1 MSTVGKIHSF
11 QSLGAVDGPGIRFVI
26 FMQGCPYS
34 CPYCHNPDTR
44 PFSGGT
50 EYTVEEI
57 VEKAKRYKTYF
68 GEKGGVTVSGGE
80 PLMQAEFVAEL
91 FEELHK
97 NSITT
102 AVDTA
107 GVKVTDAVR
116 RVLKST
122 DTVLC
127 DIKFPTDEQ
136 YKQHIGT
143 GIDTA
148 LNFIEECNKTNTDVV
163 IRHVVVPGMTDSEKN
178 IKQVAEL
185 AKNAK
190 NLSKIE
196 LLPFKKLCEQ
206 KYKELGLVFP
216 LADTPECDADTIAK
230 LYSLI
235 KK

>member
-11 QSLGAVDGPGIRFVI
+11 QSLGAVDGPGIRFVV

-50 EYTVEEI
+50 EYTVEEV

-97 NSITT
+97 NGITT

-107 GVKVTDAVR
+107 GVRVTDAVR

-127 DIKFPTDEQ
+127 DIKFPSDEL
-136 YKQHIGT
+136 YRKHIGT
-143 GIDTA
+143 GIDTV
-148 LNFIEECNKTNTDVV
+148 LDFIEECNKTDADVV
-163 IRHVVVPGMTDSEKN
+163 IRHVVVPGMTDSEDS
-178 IKQVAEL
+178 IKQIASL

-190 NLSKIE
+190 NLSKTE
-196 LLPFKKLCEQ
+196 LLPFRKLCEQ
-206 KYKELGLVFP
+206 KYKELGLEFP
-216 LADTPECDADTIAK
+216 LADTPECDADTIKK
-230 LYSLI
+230 LYGLI
-235 KK
+235 

>member
-1 MSTVGKIHSF
+1 MDTVGKIHSF

-50 EYTVEEI
+50 EYTVAEI

-97 NSITT
+97 NDIST
-102 AVDTA
+102 ALDTA
-107 GVKVTDAVR
+107 GVRVTDAVR

-127 DIKFPTDEQ
+127 DIKFPSDEL

-163 IRHVVVPGMTDSEKN
+163 IRHVVVPGMTDSDDS
-178 IKQVAEL
+178 IRQVAEL
-185 AKNAK
+185 AKRVK

-196 LLPFKKLCEQ
+196 LLPFRKLCEQ
-206 KYKELGLVFP
+206 KYKELGLEFP
-216 LADTPECDADTIAK
+216 LADIPECDAETIK
-230 LYSLI
+230 QLYSLI
-235 KK
+235 

>member
-136 YKQHIGT
+136 YKQHIGI
-143 GIDTA
+143 GLDTV
-148 LNFIEECNKTNTDVV
+148 LEFIEECNKTNADVV

-206 KYKELGLVFP
+206 KYKELGLMFP
-216 LADTPECDADTIAK
+216 LADTPECDTDTITK

>member
-11 QSLGAVDGPGIRFVI
+11 QSLGAVDGPGIRFVV

-80 PLMQAEFVAEL
+80 PLIQAEFVAEL

-97 NSITT
+97 NGITT

-107 GVKVTDAVR
+107 GVRVTDAVR
-116 RVLKST
+116 CVLRST

-127 DIKFPTDEQ
+127 DIKFPSDEL
-136 YKQHIGT
+136 YRKHIGT
-143 GIDTA
+143 GIDTV
-148 LNFIEECNKTNTDVV
+148 LDFIEECNKTDADVV
-163 IRHVVVPGMTDSEKN
+163 IRHVVVPDMTDSEDS
-178 IKQVAEL
+178 IKQIASL

-190 NLSKIE
+190 NLSKTE
-196 LLPFKKLCEQ
+196 LLPFRKLCEQ
-206 KYKELGLVFP
+206 KYKELGLDFP
-216 LADTPECDADTIAK
+216 LADTPECDADTIKK

-235 KK
+235 